1 MRTCDHGGAAGGCHC
16 CGVGHAPAAAASEV
30 GASVVRDV
38 QTERCNPKTKT
49 KLKDKATTH
58 CSMWDI

>member
-16 CGVGHAPAAAASEV
+16 CGVGHAPAAASEV
-30 GASVVRDV
+30 GASAVRDV